1 MEINDKMT
9 INLEGIG
16 EATATVVKNE
26 NGKTWFVFDGIVGNS
41 SMYDVGPFLFGLA
54 TKFPQP
60 IQDRLREIRLLNAS
74 EVFSDCDMPGERKWL
89 EKVGVTMG
97 NSQISYFKSVDHRR
111 TGYRLNSI
119 WSAWWLCSVVP
130 HSLFTYVGGDGR
142 ANFNDPS
149 TPIGVRP
156 LFVLNDKED

>member
-1 MEINDKMT
+1 MEINNKID
-9 INLEGIG
+9 IDLADIGIAS
-16 EATATVVKNE
+16 ATAVKRE
-26 NGKTWFVFDGIVGNS
+26 EGKTWFVFDGIVGNS

-74 EVFSDCDMPGERKWL
+74 EVFSDCDMPSERKWL
-89 EKVGVTMG
+89 EKVGATMG

-111 TGYRLNSI
+111 AEYRFNSI
-119 WSAWWLCSVVP
+119 CTAWWLSSVIP
-130 HSLFTYVGGDGR
+130 HSLFTYVGGDGC